1 MLIKQLKLKL
11 GTKILCMVFV
21 IILLFS
27 VSVGTVMLKEI
38 TESMKQMATEKA
50 KGDLAL
56 SSAYIDDAISGDWQV
71 KNNKLYKGKI
81 QINGNE
87 DIVDLLGEK
96 TGDTVTIFQGDTR
109 VATNVMKSGERAV
122 GTQASSEVIDAVLKS
137 GKRFYGQADV
147 AGSSYQTAY
156 MPLKDQ
162 NGDIIGMLYTGANQ
176 SILASLTKSLF
187 TQFAIVLA
195 IVIIVSVILVL
206 LFTRRINKRL
216 NALKCAFESAGNGDM
231 TIEVS
236 DKSGDELSE
245 LSVYY
250 NKMRMKL
257 NNTIQTVQQSALQLA
272 SASQQLSAGAE
283 ETNQASEK
291 ITEAVQHI
299 ANGAQHQITRIENSE
314 SSLKQASADIR
325 DISSNTAAIADKG
338 QLAQS
343 KADIGQKEIA
353 DVQAQMDA
361 IHHSIQKSGEIIQQL
376 DGRSKQIEQI
386 LSVITQIA
394 DQTNLL
400 ALNAAIEAAR
410 AGEHGKGFAVVADEV
425 RKLAEESQQSAGQ
438 ISTLITEIQ
447 KDMNQ
452 SARSVE
458 HVKTEAAEG
467 VTMIQRT
474 KDAFKEIAAATC
486 EISAEI
492 SDLSASVSNISAS
505 AHQINDSFAA
515 NTADIKESTE
525 NTRQAAALTEEQFAA
540 MEEITAASE
549 TLSQLAEELTGIISQ
564 FKMIDQ
570 PENGR

>member
-1 MLIKQLKLKL
+1 MLIKRFKMKL
-11 GTKILCMVFV
+11 GTKILCLVFV
-21 IILLFS
+21 VILLFS
-27 VSVGTVMLKEI
+27 ASVGTVMLKEI
-38 TESMKQMATEKA
+38 TENMKQMATEKA

-56 SSAYIDDAISGDWQV
+56 SSTYIDDVISGDWQV
-71 KNNKLYKGKI
+71 KNNKLYKGQT

-87 DIVDLLGEK
+87 ELVDLLGEK
-96 TGDTVTIFQGDTR
+96 TGDTITIFQGDTR
-109 VATNVMKSGERAV
+109 VATNVMKNGERAV
-122 GTQASSEVIDAVLKS
+122 GTQASSEVIAAVLKK
-137 GKRFYGQADV
+137 GKCFYGQADV

-162 NGDIIGMLYTGANQ
+162 NGSIIGMLYTGANQ
-176 SILASLTKSLF
+176 SILSSLTQSLF
-187 TQFAIVLA
+187 TQFAIVLV
-195 IVIIVSVILVL
+195 IVIMLSVILVL
-206 LFTRRINKRL
+206 VFTRKINKRL
-216 NALKCAFESAGNGDM
+216 NALKSAFESAGNGDM

-236 DKSGDELSE
+236 DKTGDELSE

-257 NNTIQTVQQSALQLA
+257 NDTIQTVQQSALQLA

-291 ITEAVQHI
+291 ITEAVQQI
-299 ANGAQHQITRIENSE
+299 ANGAQDQIIRIENSE

-325 DISSNTAAIADKG
+325 DISANTAAIADKA

-353 DVQAQMDA
+353 NVQAQMDA
-361 IHHSIQKSGEIIQQL
+361 IHQSIQKSGEIIHQL

-410 AGEHGKGFAVVADEV
+410 AGEQGKGFAVVADEV

-438 ISTLITEIQ
+438 ISKLIIEIQ
-447 KDMNQ
+447 KDMNR

-474 KDAFKEIAAATC
+474 RDAFKEIAAATG

-492 SDLSASVSNISAS
+492 SDLSASVTNISAS
-505 AHQINDSFAA
+505 AHHINHSFAA
-515 NTADIKESTE
+515 NTADIKESTK

-564 FKMIDQ
+564 FKMINQ
-570 PENGR
+570 AENG

>member
-1 MLIKQLKLKL
+1 MLIKRLEMKL
-11 GTKILCMVFV
+11 GTKILCLVFV
-21 IILLFS
+21 VILLFS
-27 VSVGTVMLKEI
+27 ASVGTVMLKEI

-56 SSAYIDDAISGDWQV
+56 SSTYIDDVMSGDWQV
-71 KNNKLYKGKI
+71 KNNKLYKGQT

-96 TGDTVTIFQGDTR
+96 TGDTITIFQGDTR
-109 VATNVMKSGERAV
+109 VATNVMKNGERAV
-122 GTQASSEVIDAVLKS
+122 GTQASSEVIAAVLKK

-162 NGDIIGMLYTGANQ
+162 NGNIIGMLYTGANQ
-176 SILASLTKSLF
+176 SILASLTQSLF
-187 TQFAIVLA
+187 TQFAIVLV
-195 IVIIVSVILVL
+195 IVIMVSVILVL
-206 LFTRRINKRL
+206 VFTRKINKRL
-216 NALKCAFESAGNGDM
+216 NALKSAFESAGNGDM

-236 DKSGDELSE
+236 DKTGDELSE

-257 NNTIQTVQQSALQLA
+257 NDTIQTVQQSALQLA

-291 ITEAVQHI
+291 ITEAVQQI
-299 ANGAQHQITRIENSE
+299 ANGAQDQITRIENSE

-325 DISSNTAAIADKG
+325 DISANTAAIADKG

-353 DVQAQMDA
+353 NVQAQMDA
-361 IHHSIQKSGEIIQQL
+361 IHQSIQKSGEIIHQL

-410 AGEHGKGFAVVADEV
+410 AGEQGKGFAVVADEV

-438 ISTLITEIQ
+438 ISKLIIEIQ
-447 KDMNQ
+447 KDMNR

-474 KDAFKEIAAATC
+474 RDAFKEIAAATG

-492 SDLSASVSNISAS
+492 SDLSASVTNISAS

-515 NTADIKESTE
+515 NTADIKKSTK

-564 FKMIDQ
+564 FKMINQ
-570 PENGR
+570 AENG

>member
-1 MLIKQLKLKL
+1 MLIKRFKMKL
-11 GTKILCMVFV
+11 GTKILCLVFV
-21 IILLFS
+21 VILLFS
-27 VSVGTVMLKEI
+27 ASVGTVMLKEI

-56 SSAYIDDAISGDWQV
+56 SSTYIDDVMSGDWQV
-71 KNNKLYKGKI
+71 KNNKLYKGQT

-96 TGDTVTIFQGDTR
+96 TGDTITIFQGDTR
-109 VATNVMKSGERAV
+109 VATNVMKNGERAV
-122 GTQASSEVIDAVLKS
+122 GTQASSEVIAAVLKK

-162 NGDIIGMLYTGANQ
+162 NGNIIGMLYAGANQ
-176 SILASLTKSLF
+176 SILASLTQSLF
-187 TQFAIVLA
+187 TQFAIVLV
-195 IVIIVSVILVL
+195 IVIMVSVILVL
-206 LFTRRINKRL
+206 VFTRKINKRL
-216 NALKCAFESAGNGDM
+216 NALKSAFESAGNGDM

-236 DKSGDELSE
+236 DKTGDELSE

-257 NNTIQTVQQSALQLA
+257 NDTIQTVQQSALQLA

-291 ITEAVQHI
+291 ITEAVQQI
-299 ANGAQHQITRIENSE
+299 ANGAQDQITRIESSE

-325 DISSNTAAIADKG
+325 DISANTAAIADKG

-353 DVQAQMDA
+353 NVQAQMDA
-361 IHHSIQKSGEIIQQL
+361 IHQSIQKSGEIIHQL

-410 AGEHGKGFAVVADEV
+410 AGEQGKGFAVVADEV

-438 ISTLITEIQ
+438 ISKLIIEIQ
-447 KDMNQ
+447 KDMNR

-474 KDAFKEIAAATC
+474 RDAFKEIAAATG

-492 SDLSASVSNISAS
+492 SDLSASVTNISAS
-505 AHQINDSFAA
+505 AHHINDSFAA
-515 NTADIKESTE
+515 NTADIKESTK

-564 FKMIDQ
+564 FKMINQ
-570 PENGR
+570 AENG

>member
-1 MLIKQLKLKL
+1 MLIKRFKMKL
-11 GTKILCMVFV
+11 GTKILCLVFV
-21 IILLFS
+21 VILLFS
-27 VSVGTVMLKEI
+27 ASVGTVMLKEI

-56 SSAYIDDAISGDWQV
+56 SSTYIDDVMSGDWQV
-71 KNNKLYKGKI
+71 KNNKLYKGQT

-96 TGDTVTIFQGDTR
+96 TGDTITIFQGDTR
-109 VATNVMKSGERAV
+109 VATNVMKNGERAV
-122 GTQASSEVIDAVLKS
+122 GTQASSEVIAAVLKK

-162 NGDIIGMLYTGANQ
+162 NGNIIGMLYTGANQ
-176 SILASLTKSLF
+176 SILASLTQSLF
-187 TQFAIVLA
+187 TQFAIVLV
-195 IVIIVSVILVL
+195 IVIMVSVILVL
-206 LFTRRINKRL
+206 VFTRKINKRL
-216 NALKCAFESAGNGDM
+216 NALKSAFESAGNGDM

-236 DKSGDELSE
+236 DKTGDELSE

-257 NNTIQTVQQSALQLA
+257 NDTIQTVQQSALQLA

-291 ITEAVQHI
+291 ITEAVQQI
-299 ANGAQHQITRIENSE
+299 ANGAQDQITRIENSE

-325 DISSNTAAIADKG
+325 DISANTAAIADKG

-353 DVQAQMDA
+353 NVQAQMDA
-361 IHHSIQKSGEIIQQL
+361 IHQSIQKSGEIIHQL

-410 AGEHGKGFAVVADEV
+410 AGEQGKGFAVVADEV

-438 ISTLITEIQ
+438 ISKLIIEIQ
-447 KDMNQ
+447 KDMNR

-474 KDAFKEIAAATC
+474 RDAFKEIAAATG

-492 SDLSASVSNISAS
+492 SDLSASVTNISAS

-515 NTADIKESTE
+515 NTADIKESTK

-549 TLSQLAEELTGIISQ
+549 TL
-564 FKMIDQ
+564 
-570 PENGR
+570 

>member
-1 MLIKQLKLKL
+1 MLIKRFKMKL
-11 GTKILCMVFV
+11 GTKILCLVFV
-21 IILLFS
+21 VILLFS
-27 VSVGTVMLKEI
+27 ASVGTVMLKEI
-38 TESMKQMATEKA
+38 TESLKQMATEKA

-56 SSAYIDDAISGDWQV
+56 SSTYIDDVMSGDWQV
-71 KNNKLYKGKI
+71 KNNKLYKGQT

-96 TGDTVTIFQGDTR
+96 TGDTITIFQGDTR
-109 VATNVMKSGERAV
+109 VATNVMKNGERAV
-122 GTQASSEVIDAVLKS
+122 GTQASSEVIAAVLKK

-162 NGDIIGMLYTGANQ
+162 NGNIIGMLYTGANQ
-176 SILASLTKSLF
+176 SILASLTQSLF
-187 TQFAIVLA
+187 TQFAIVLV
-195 IVIIVSVILVL
+195 IVIMVSVILVL
-206 LFTRRINKRL
+206 VFTRKINKRL
-216 NALKCAFESAGNGDM
+216 NALKSAFESAGNGDM

-236 DKSGDELSE
+236 DKTGDELSE

-257 NNTIQTVQQSALQLA
+257 NDTIQTVQQSALQLA

-291 ITEAVQHI
+291 ITEAVQQI
-299 ANGAQHQITRIENSE
+299 ANGAQDQITRIENSE

-325 DISSNTAAIADKG
+325 DISANTAAIADKG

-353 DVQAQMDA
+353 NVQAQMDA
-361 IHHSIQKSGEIIQQL
+361 IHQSIQKSGEIIHQL

-410 AGEHGKGFAVVADEV
+410 AGEQGKGFAVVADEV

-438 ISTLITEIQ
+438 ISKLIIEIQ
-447 KDMNQ
+447 KDMNR

-474 KDAFKEIAAATC
+474 RDAFKEIAAATG

-492 SDLSASVSNISAS
+492 SDLSASVTNISAS
-505 AHQINDSFAA
+505 AHHINDSFAA
-515 NTADIKESTE
+515 NTADIKESTK
-525 NTRQAAALTEEQFAA
+525 NIRQAAALTEEQFAA

-564 FKMIDQ
+564 FKMINQ
-570 PENGR
+570 AENG

>member
-1 MLIKQLKLKL
+1 MLIKRFKMKL
-11 GTKILCMVFV
+11 GTKILCLVFV
-21 IILLFS
+21 VILLFS
-27 VSVGTVMLKEI
+27 ASVGTVMLKEI

-56 SSAYIDDAISGDWQV
+56 SSTYIDDVMSGDWQV
-71 KNNKLYKGKI
+71 KNNKLYKGQT

-96 TGDTVTIFQGDTR
+96 TGDTITIFQGDTR
-109 VATNVMKSGERAV
+109 VATNVMKNGERAV
-122 GTQASSEVIDAVLKS
+122 GTQASSEVIAAVLKK

-162 NGDIIGMLYTGANQ
+162 NGNIIGMLYTGANQ
-176 SILASLTKSLF
+176 SILASLTQSLF
-187 TQFAIVLA
+187 TQFAIVLV
-195 IVIIVSVILVL
+195 IVIMVSVILVL
-206 LFTRRINKRL
+206 VFTRKINKRL
-216 NALKCAFESAGNGDM
+216 NALKSAFESAGNGDM

-236 DKSGDELSE
+236 DKTGDELSE

-257 NNTIQTVQQSALQLA
+257 NDTIQTVQQSALQLA

-291 ITEAVQHI
+291 ITEAVQQI
-299 ANGAQHQITRIENSE
+299 ANGAQDQITRIENSE

-325 DISSNTAAIADKG
+325 DISANTAAIADKG

-353 DVQAQMDA
+353 NVQAQMDA
-361 IHHSIQKSGEIIQQL
+361 IHQSIQKSGEIIHQL

-410 AGEHGKGFAVVADEV
+410 AGEQGKGFAVVADEV

-438 ISTLITEIQ
+438 ISKLIIEIQ
-447 KDMNQ
+447 KDMNR

-474 KDAFKEIAAATC
+474 RDAFKEIAAATG

-492 SDLSASVSNISAS
+492 SDLSASVTNISAS

-515 NTADIKESTE
+515 NTADIKESTK

-540 MEEITAASE
+540 MEEI
-549 TLSQLAEELTGIISQ
+549 
-564 FKMIDQ
+564 
-570 PENGR
+570 GRAHV

>member
-1 MLIKQLKLKL
+1 MLIKRFKMKL
-11 GTKILCMVFV
+11 GTKILCLVFV
-21 IILLFS
+21 VILLFS
-27 VSVGTVMLKEI
+27 ASVGTVMLKEI

-56 SSAYIDDAISGDWQV
+56 SSTYIDDVMSGDWQV
-71 KNNKLYKGKI
+71 KNNKLYKGQT

-96 TGDTVTIFQGDTR
+96 TGDTITIFQGDTR
-109 VATNVMKSGERAV
+109 VATNVMKNGERAV
-122 GTQASSEVIDAVLKS
+122 GTQASSEVIAAVLKK

-162 NGDIIGMLYTGANQ
+162 NGNIIGMLYTGANQ
-176 SILASLTKSLF
+176 SILASLTQSLF
-187 TQFAIVLA
+187 TQFAIVLV

-206 LFTRRINKRL
+206 VFTRKINKRL
-216 NALKCAFESAGNGDM
+216 NALKSAFGSAGKGDM

-236 DKSGDELSE
+236 DKTGDELSE

-257 NNTIQTVQQSALQLA
+257 NDTIQTVQQSALQLA

-291 ITEAVQHI
+291 ITEAVQQI
-299 ANGAQHQITRIENSE
+299 ANGAQDQITRIENSE
-314 SSLKQASADIR
+314 SSLKQASADIL
-325 DISSNTAAIADKG
+325 DISANTAAIADKG

-353 DVQAQMDA
+353 NVQAQMDA
-361 IHHSIQKSGEIIQQL
+361 IHQSIQKSGEIIHQL

-410 AGEHGKGFAVVADEV
+410 AGEQGKGFAVVADEV
-425 RKLAEESQQSAGQ
+425 RKLAEGSQQSAGQ
-438 ISTLITEIQ
+438 ISKLIIEIQ
-447 KDMNQ
+447 KDMNR

-474 KDAFKEIAAATC
+474 RDAFKEIAAATG

-492 SDLSASVSNISAS
+492 SDLSASVTNISAS

-515 NTADIKESTE
+515 NTADIKESTK

-564 FKMIDQ
+564 FKMINQ
-570 PENGR
+570 AENG

>member
-1 MLIKQLKLKL
+1 MLIKRFKMKL
-11 GTKILCMVFV
+11 GTKILCLVFV
-21 IILLFS
+21 VILLFS
-27 VSVGTVMLKEI
+27 ASVGTVMLKEI

-56 SSAYIDDAISGDWQV
+56 SSTYIDDVMSGDWQV
-71 KNNKLYKGKI
+71 KNNKLYKGQT

-96 TGDTVTIFQGDTR
+96 TGDTITIFQGDTR
-109 VATNVMKSGERAV
+109 VATNVMKNGERAV
-122 GTQASSEVIDAVLKS
+122 GTQASSEVIAAVLKK

-162 NGDIIGMLYTGANQ
+162 NGNIIGMLYTGANQ
-176 SILASLTKSLF
+176 SILASLTQSLF
-187 TQFAIVLA
+187 TQFAIVLV
-195 IVIIVSVILVL
+195 IVIMVSVILVL
-206 LFTRRINKRL
+206 VFTRKINKRL
-216 NALKCAFESAGNGDM
+216 NALKSAFESAGNGDM

-236 DKSGDELSE
+236 DKTGDELSE

-257 NNTIQTVQQSALQLA
+257 NDTIQTVQQSALQLA

-291 ITEAVQHI
+291 ITEAVQQI
-299 ANGAQHQITRIENSE
+299 ANGAQDQITRIENSE

-325 DISSNTAAIADKG
+325 DISANTAAIADKG

-343 KADIGQKEIA
+343 KADIGQKEITN
-353 DVQAQMDA
+353 VQAQMDA
-361 IHHSIQKSGEIIQQL
+361 IHQSIQKSGEIIHQL

-410 AGEHGKGFAVVADEV
+410 AGEQGKGFAVVADEV

-438 ISTLITEIQ
+438 ISKLIIEIQ
-447 KDMNQ
+447 KDMNR

-474 KDAFKEIAAATC
+474 RDAFKEIAAATG

-492 SDLSASVSNISAS
+492 SDLSASVTNISAS

-515 NTADIKESTE
+515 NTADIKESTK

-564 FKMIDQ
+564 FKMINQ
-570 PENGR
+570 AENG

>member
-1 MLIKQLKLKL
+1 MLIKRFKMKL
-11 GTKILCMVFV
+11 GTKILCLVFV
-21 IILLFS
+21 VILLFS
-27 VSVGTVMLKEI
+27 ASVGTVMLKEI
-38 TESMKQMATEKA
+38 TENMKQMATEKA

-56 SSAYIDDAISGDWQV
+56 SSTYIDDVISGDWQV
-71 KNNKLYKGKI
+71 KNNKLYKGQT

-87 DIVDLLGEK
+87 ELVDLLGEK
-96 TGDTVTIFQGDTR
+96 TGDTITIFQGDTR
-109 VATNVMKSGERAV
+109 VATNVMKNGERAV
-122 GTQASSEVIDAVLKS
+122 GTQASSEVISAVLKK
-137 GKRFYGQADV
+137 GKCFYGQADV

-162 NGDIIGMLYTGANQ
+162 NGSIIGMLYTGANQ
-176 SILASLTKSLF
+176 SILASLTQSLF
-187 TQFAIVLA
+187 TQFAIVLV
-195 IVIIVSVILVL
+195 IVIILSVILVL
-206 LFTRRINKRL
+206 VFTRNINKRL
-216 NALKCAFESAGNGDM
+216 NALKSAFESAGNGDM

-236 DKSGDELSE
+236 DKTGDELSE

-257 NNTIQTVQQSALQLA
+257 NDTIQTVQQSALQLA

-291 ITEAVQHI
+291 ITEAVQQI
-299 ANGAQHQITRIENSE
+299 ANGAQDQITRIENSE

-325 DISSNTAAIADKG
+325 DISANTAAIADKG

-353 DVQAQMDA
+353 NVQAQMDA
-361 IHHSIQKSGEIIQQL
+361 IHQSIQKSGEIIHQL

-410 AGEHGKGFAVVADEV
+410 AGEQGKGFAVVADEV

-438 ISTLITEIQ
+438 ISKLIIEIQ
-447 KDMNQ
+447 KDMNR

-474 KDAFKEIAAATC
+474 RDAFKEIAAATG

-492 SDLSASVSNISAS
+492 SDLSASVTNISAS
-505 AHQINDSFAA
+505 AHHINHSFAA
-515 NTADIKESTE
+515 NTADIKESTK

-564 FKMIDQ
+564 FKMINQ
-570 PENGR
+570 AENG

>member
-1 MLIKQLKLKL
+1 MLIKRFKMKL
-11 GTKILCMVFV
+11 GTKILCLVFV
-21 IILLFS
+21 VILLFS
-27 VSVGTVMLKEI
+27 ASVGTVMLKEI
-38 TESMKQMATEKA
+38 TENMKQMATEKA

-56 SSAYIDDAISGDWQV
+56 SSTYIDDVISGDWQV
-71 KNNKLYKGKI
+71 KNNKLYKG
-81 QINGNE
+81 QTEINGNE

-96 TGDTVTIFQGDTR
+96 TGDTITIFQGDTR
-109 VATNVMKSGERAV
+109 VATNVMKNGERAV
-122 GTQASSEVIDAVLKS
+122 GTQASSEVIAAVLKK

-162 NGDIIGMLYTGANQ
+162 NGNIIGMLYTGANQ
-176 SILASLTKSLF
+176 SILASLTQSLF
-187 TQFAIVLA
+187 TQFAIVLV
-195 IVIIVSVILVL
+195 IVIMVSVILVL
-206 LFTRRINKRL
+206 VFTRKINKRL
-216 NALKCAFESAGNGDM
+216 NALKSAFESAGNGDM

-236 DKSGDELSE
+236 DKTGDELSE

-257 NNTIQTVQQSALQLA
+257 NDTIQTVQQSALQLA

-291 ITEAVQHI
+291 ITEAVQQI
-299 ANGAQHQITRIENSE
+299 ANGAQDQITRIENSE

-325 DISSNTAAIADKG
+325 DISANTAAIADKG

-353 DVQAQMDA
+353 NVQAQMDA
-361 IHHSIQKSGEIIQQL
+361 IHQSIQKSGEIIHQL

-410 AGEHGKGFAVVADEV
+410 AGEQGKGFAVVADEV

-438 ISTLITEIQ
+438 ISKLIIEIQ
-447 KDMNQ
+447 KDMNR

-474 KDAFKEIAAATC
+474 RDAFKEIAAATG

-492 SDLSASVSNISAS
+492 SDLSASVTNISAS

-515 NTADIKESTE
+515 NTADIKESTK

-564 FKMIDQ
+564 FKMINQ
-570 PENGR
+570 AENS

>member
-1 MLIKQLKLKL
+1 MLIKRFKMKL
-11 GTKILCMVFV
+11 GTKILCLVFV
-21 IILLFS
+21 VILLFS
-27 VSVGTVMLKEI
+27 ASVGTVMLKEI
-38 TESMKQMATEKA
+38 TENMKQMATEKA

-56 SSAYIDDAISGDWQV
+56 SSTYIDDVMSGDWQV
-71 KNNKLYKGKI
+71 KNNKLYKGQT

-96 TGDTVTIFQGDTR
+96 TGDTITIFQGDTR
-109 VATNVMKSGERAV
+109 VATNVMKNGERAV
-122 GTQASSEVIDAVLKS
+122 GTQASSEVIAAVLKK

-162 NGDIIGMLYTGANQ
+162 NGNIIGMLYTGANQ
-176 SILASLTKSLF
+176 SILASLTQSLF
-187 TQFAIVLA
+187 TQFAIVLV
-195 IVIIVSVILVL
+195 IVIMVSVILVL
-206 LFTRRINKRL
+206 VFTRKINKRL
-216 NALKCAFESAGNGDM
+216 NALKSAFESAGNGDM

-236 DKSGDELSE
+236 DKTGDELSE

-257 NNTIQTVQQSALQLA
+257 NDTIQTVQQSALQLA

-291 ITEAVQHI
+291 ITEAVQQI
-299 ANGAQHQITRIENSE
+299 ANGAQDQITRIENSE

-325 DISSNTAAIADKG
+325 DISANTAAIADKG

-353 DVQAQMDA
+353 NVQAQMDA
-361 IHHSIQKSGEIIQQL
+361 IHQSIQKSGEIIHQL

-410 AGEHGKGFAVVADEV
+410 AGEQGKGFAVVADEV

-438 ISTLITEIQ
+438 ISKLIIEIQ
-447 KDMNQ
+447 KDMNR

-458 HVKTEAAEG
+458 HVKTETAEG

-474 KDAFKEIAAATC
+474 RDAFKEIAAATG

-492 SDLSASVSNISAS
+492 SDLSASVTNISAS
-505 AHQINDSFAA
+505 AHHINDSFAA
-515 NTADIKESTE
+515 NTADIKESTK

-564 FKMIDQ
+564 FKMINQ
-570 PENGR
+570 AENG

>member
-1 MLIKQLKLKL
+1 MLIKRFKMKL
-11 GTKILCMVFV
+11 GTKILCLVFV
-21 IILLFS
+21 VILLFS
-27 VSVGTVMLKEI
+27 ASVGTVMLKEI
-38 TESMKQMATEKA
+38 TENMKQMATEKA

-56 SSAYIDDAISGDWQV
+56 SSTYIDDVISGDWQV
-71 KNNKLYKGKI
+71 KNNKLYKGQT

-87 DIVDLLGEK
+87 EIVDLLGEK
-96 TGDTVTIFQGDTR
+96 TGDTITIFQGDTR
-109 VATNVMKSGERAV
+109 VATNVMKNGERAV
-122 GTQASSEVIDAVLKS
+122 GTQASSEVIAAVLKK

-162 NGDIIGMLYTGANQ
+162 NGNIIGMLYTGANQ
-176 SILASLTKSLF
+176 SILASLTQSLF
-187 TQFAIVLA
+187 TQFAIVLV
-195 IVIIVSVILVL
+195 IVIMVSVILVL
-206 LFTRRINKRL
+206 VFTRKINKRL
-216 NALKCAFESAGNGDM
+216 NALKSAFESAGNGDM

-236 DKSGDELSE
+236 DKTGDELSE

-257 NNTIQTVQQSALQLA
+257 NDTIQTVQQSALQLA

-291 ITEAVQHI
+291 ITEAVQQI
-299 ANGAQHQITRIENSE
+299 ANGAQDQITRIENSE

-325 DISSNTAAIADKG
+325 DISANTAAIADKG

-353 DVQAQMDA
+353 NVQAQMDA
-361 IHHSIQKSGEIIQQL
+361 IHQSIQKSGEIIHQL

-410 AGEHGKGFAVVADEV
+410 AGEQGKGFAVVADEV

-438 ISTLITEIQ
+438 ISKLIIEIQ
-447 KDMNQ
+447 KDMNR

-474 KDAFKEIAAATC
+474 RDAFKEIAAATG

-492 SDLSASVSNISAS
+492 SDLSASVTNISAS

-515 NTADIKESTE
+515 NTADIKESTK

-564 FKMIDQ
+564 FKMINQ
-570 PENGR
+570 AENS

>member
-1 MLIKQLKLKL
+1 MLIKRFKMKL
-11 GTKILCMVFV
+11 GTKILCLVFV
-21 IILLFS
+21 VILLFS
-27 VSVGTVMLKEI
+27 ASVGTVMLKEI

-56 SSAYIDDAISGDWQV
+56 SSTYIDDVMSGDWQV
-71 KNNKLYKGKI
+71 KNNKLYKGQT

-96 TGDTVTIFQGDTR
+96 TGDTITIFQGDTR
-109 VATNVMKSGERAV
+109 VATNVMKNGERAV
-122 GTQASSEVIDAVLKS
+122 GTQASSEVIAAVLKK

-162 NGDIIGMLYTGANQ
+162 NGNIIGMLYTGANQ
-176 SILASLTKSLF
+176 SILASLTQSLF
-187 TQFAIVLA
+187 TQFAIVLV
-195 IVIIVSVILVL
+195 IVIMVSVILVL
-206 LFTRRINKRL
+206 VFTRKINKRL
-216 NALKCAFESAGNGDM
+216 NALKSAFESAGNGDM

-236 DKSGDELSE
+236 DKTGDELSE

-257 NNTIQTVQQSALQLA
+257 NDTIQTVQQSALQLA

-291 ITEAVQHI
+291 ITEAVQQI
-299 ANGAQHQITRIENSE
+299 ANGAQDQITRIENSE

-325 DISSNTAAIADKG
+325 DISANTAAIADKG

-353 DVQAQMDA
+353 NVQAQMDA
-361 IHHSIQKSGEIIQQL
+361 IHQSIQKSGEIIHQL

-410 AGEHGKGFAVVADEV
+410 AGEQGKGFAVVADEV

-438 ISTLITEIQ
+438 ISKLIIEIQ
-447 KDMNQ
+447 KDMNR

-474 KDAFKEIAAATC
+474 RDAFKEIAAATG

-492 SDLSASVSNISAS
+492 SDLSASVTNISAS

-515 NTADIKESTE
+515 NTADIKESTK

-564 FKMIDQ
+564 FKMINQ
-570 PENGR
+570 AENG

>member
-1 MLIKQLKLKL
+1 MLKKQIKLKL
-11 GTKILCMVFV
+11 GTKILGLVFAV
-21 IILLFS
+21 ILLFS
-27 VSVGTVMLKEI
+27 LSVGAVMLKDI
-38 TESMKQMATEKA
+38 TSSMKKMATEKA

-56 SSAYIDDAISGDWQV
+56 SSTYIDDVILGNWEL
-71 KNNKLYKGKI
+71 KNDKLYKGET

-87 DIVDLLGEK
+87 EIVDLLGKK

-109 VATNVMKSGERAV
+109 VATNVMKDGERAV
-122 GTQASSEVIDAVLKS
+122 GTQASAEVTDAVLKN
-137 GKRFYGQADV
+137 GKQFYGQADV

-156 MPLKDQ
+156 MPLKDKE
-162 NGDIIGMLYTGANQ
+162 GTIIGMLYTGANQ
-176 SILASLTKSLF
+176 SILASLTQSLF

-195 IVIIVSVILVL
+195 VVIMISVILVL
-206 LFTRRINKRL
+206 LFTKRVNRRL
-216 NALKCAFESAGNGDM
+216 NVLKYAFESAGNGDM

-236 DKSGDELSE
+236 DKSADELAE

-257 NNTIQTVQQSALQLA
+257 NQTIQTVQQSALQLA

-291 ITEAVQHI
+291 ITEAVQQI
-299 ANGAQHQITRIENSE
+299 ANGAKHQITRIENSE
-314 SSLKQASADIR
+314 KSLEQTTADIWH
-325 DISSNTAAIADKG
+325 ISSNTAAIAEKG

-343 KADIGQKEIA
+343 KADIGQNEISN
-353 DVQAQMDA
+353 VQAQMDT
-361 IHHSIQKSGEIIQQL
+361 IHHSIEKSGEIIQQL

-425 RKLAEESQQSAGQ
+425 RKLAEESQRSVGQ
-438 ISTLITEIQ
+438 ISTLIAEIKNDMTE
-447 KDMNQ
+447 
-452 SARSVE
+452 SAQSVE

-467 VTMIQRT
+467 VNMIHRT
-474 KDAFKEIAAATC
+474 RDAFKEIAAATD
-486 EISAEI
+486 EITAEI
-492 SDLSASVSNISAS
+492 SDLSASVTNISAS
-505 AHQINDSFAA
+505 TQKINESFAA
-515 NTADIKESTE
+515 NTTDIKESTE
-525 NTRQAAALTEEQFAA
+525 STRQAAALTEEQFAA

-549 TLSQLAEELTGIISQ
+549 TLSQLAEELTSIISQ

-570 PENGR
+570 PENSL

>member
-1 MLIKQLKLKL
+1 MLIKRFKMKL
-11 GTKILCMVFV
+11 GTKILCLVFV
-21 IILLFS
+21 VILLFS
-27 VSVGTVMLKEI
+27 ASVGTVMLKEI
-38 TESMKQMATEKA
+38 TENMKQMATEKA

-56 SSAYIDDAISGDWQV
+56 SSTYIDDVISGDWQV
-71 KNNKLYKGKI
+71 KNNKLYKGQT

-87 DIVDLLGEK
+87 ELVDLLGEK
-96 TGDTVTIFQGDTR
+96 TGDTITIFQGDTR
-109 VATNVMKSGERAV
+109 VATNVIKNGERAV
-122 GTQASSEVIDAVLKS
+122 GTQASSEVIAAVLKK
-137 GKRFYGQADV
+137 GKCFYGQADV

-162 NGDIIGMLYTGANQ
+162 NGSIIGMLYTGANQ
-176 SILASLTKSLF
+176 SILASLTQSLF
-187 TQFAIVLA
+187 TQFAIVLV
-195 IVIIVSVILVL
+195 IVIMLSVILVL
-206 LFTRRINKRL
+206 VFTRKINKRL
-216 NALKCAFESAGNGDM
+216 NALKSAFESAGNGDM

-236 DKSGDELSE
+236 DKTGDELSE

-257 NNTIQTVQQSALQLA
+257 NDTIQTVQQSALQLA

-291 ITEAVQHI
+291 ITEAVQQI
-299 ANGAQHQITRIENSE
+299 ANGAQDQIIRIENSE

-325 DISSNTAAIADKG
+325 DISANTAAIADKG

-353 DVQAQMDA
+353 NVQAQMDA
-361 IHHSIQKSGEIIQQL
+361 IHQSIQKSGEIIHQL

-410 AGEHGKGFAVVADEV
+410 AGEQGKGFAVVADEV

-438 ISTLITEIQ
+438 ISKLIIEIQ
-447 KDMNQ
+447 KDMNR

-467 VTMIQRT
+467 VTMIQHTR
-474 KDAFKEIAAATC
+474 DAFKEIAAATG

-492 SDLSASVSNISAS
+492 
-505 AHQINDSFAA
+505 
-515 NTADIKESTE
+515 KESTK

-564 FKMIDQ
+564 FKMINQ
-570 PENGR
+570 AENG

>member
-1 MLIKQLKLKL
+1 MLIKRFKMKL
-11 GTKILCMVFV
+11 GTKILCLVFV
-21 IILLFS
+21 VILLFS
-27 VSVGTVMLKEI
+27 ASVGTVMLKEI
-38 TESMKQMATEKA
+38 TESLKQMATEKA

-56 SSAYIDDAISGDWQV
+56 SSTYIDDVMSGDWQV
-71 KNNKLYKGKI
+71 KNNKLYKGQT

-96 TGDTVTIFQGDTR
+96 TGDTITIFQGDTR
-109 VATNVMKSGERAV
+109 VATNVMKNGERAV
-122 GTQASSEVIDAVLKS
+122 GTQASSEVIAAVLKK

-162 NGDIIGMLYTGANQ
+162 NGNIIGMLYTGANQ
-176 SILASLTKSLF
+176 SILASLTQSLF
-187 TQFAIVLA
+187 TQFAIVLV
-195 IVIIVSVILVL
+195 IVIMVSVILVL
-206 LFTRRINKRL
+206 VFTRKINKRL
-216 NALKCAFESAGNGDM
+216 NALKSAFESAGNGDM

-236 DKSGDELSE
+236 DKTGDELSE

-257 NNTIQTVQQSALQLA
+257 NDTIQTVQQSALQLA

-291 ITEAVQHI
+291 ITEAVQQI
-299 ANGAQHQITRIENSE
+299 ANGAQDQITRIENSE

-325 DISSNTAAIADKG
+325 DISANTAAIADKG

-353 DVQAQMDA
+353 NVQAQMDA
-361 IHHSIQKSGEIIQQL
+361 IHQSIQKSGEIIHQL

-410 AGEHGKGFAVVADEV
+410 AGEQGKGFAVVADEV

-438 ISTLITEIQ
+438 ISKLIIEIQ
-447 KDMNQ
+447 KDMNR

-458 HVKTEAAEG
+458 YVKTEAAEG

-474 KDAFKEIAAATC
+474 RDAFKEIAAATG

-492 SDLSASVSNISAS
+492 SDLSASVTNISAS
-505 AHQINDSFAA
+505 AHHINDSFSA
-515 NTADIKESTE
+515 NTTDIKESTK

-564 FKMIDQ
+564 FKMINQ
-570 PENGR
+570 AENG

>member
-1 MLIKQLKLKL
+1 MLIKRFKMKL
-11 GTKILCMVFV
+11 GTKILCLVFV
-21 IILLFS
+21 VILLFS
-27 VSVGTVMLKEI
+27 ASVGTVMLKEI
-38 TESMKQMATEKA
+38 TESLKQMATEKA

-56 SSAYIDDAISGDWQV
+56 SSTYIDDVMSGDWQV
-71 KNNKLYKGKI
+71 KNNKLYKGQT

-96 TGDTVTIFQGDTR
+96 TGDTITIFQGDTR
-109 VATNVMKSGERAV
+109 VATNVMKNGERAV
-122 GTQASSEVIDAVLKS
+122 GTQASSEVIAAVLKK

-162 NGDIIGMLYTGANQ
+162 NGNIIGMLYTGANQ
-176 SILASLTKSLF
+176 SILASLTQSLF
-187 TQFAIVLA
+187 TQFAIVLV
-195 IVIIVSVILVL
+195 IVIMVSVILVL
-206 LFTRRINKRL
+206 VFTRKINKRL
-216 NALKCAFESAGNGDM
+216 NALKSAFESAGNGDM

-236 DKSGDELSE
+236 DKTGDELSE

-257 NNTIQTVQQSALQLA
+257 NDTIQTVQQSALQLA

-291 ITEAVQHI
+291 ITEAVQQI
-299 ANGAQHQITRIENSE
+299 ANGAQDQITRIENSE

-325 DISSNTAAIADKG
+325 DISANTAAIADKG

-353 DVQAQMDA
+353 NVQAQMDA
-361 IHHSIQKSGEIIQQL
+361 IHQSIQKSGEIIHQL

-410 AGEHGKGFAVVADEV
+410 AGEQGKGFAVVADEV

-438 ISTLITEIQ
+438 ISKLIIEIQ
-447 KDMNQ
+447 KDMNR

-458 HVKTEAAEG
+458 YVKTEAAEG

-474 KDAFKEIAAATC
+474 RDAFKEIAAATG

-492 SDLSASVSNISAS
+492 SDLSASVTNISAS
-505 AHQINDSFAA
+505 AHHINDSFAA
-515 NTADIKESTE
+515 NTTDIKESTK

-564 FKMIDQ
+564 FKMINQ
-570 PENGR
+570 AENG

>member
-1 MLIKQLKLKL
+1 MRKQLKLKL
-11 GTKILCMVFV
+11 GTKILCLVFV

-27 VSVGTVMLKEI
+27 IAVGTVMLKEI

-56 SSAYIDDAISGDWQV
+56 SSVYIDDVVSGEWQV
-71 KNNKLYKGKI
+71 KNNKLFKGQT
-81 QINGNE
+81 QINGDE

-109 VATNVMKSGERAV
+109 VATNVMKNGDRAV
-122 GTQASSEVIDAVLKS
+122 GTRASSEVTDAVLKE

-162 NGDIIGMLYTGANQ
+162 NGNIIGMLYTGANQ

-187 TQFAIVLA
+187 IQFAIVLA
-195 IVIIVSVILVL
+195 IVVIVSVILVL

-216 NALKCAFESAGNGDM
+216 NALKYAFESAGNGDM

-291 ITEAVQHI
+291 ITEAVQQI
-299 ANGAQHQITRIENSE
+299 ANGAQHQMTRIESSE
-314 SSLKQASADIR
+314 SSLKRASADIR

-353 DVQAQMDA
+353 NVQAQMDA
-361 IHHSIQKSGEIIQQL
+361 IHHSIQKSGEIIQHL
-376 DGRSKQIEQI
+376 DGRSKQIEQF

-447 KDMNQ
+447 NDMNQ

-458 HVKTEAAEG
+458 HVKSEAAEG
-467 VTMIQRT
+467 VTMIHRT
-474 KDAFKEIAAATC
+474 RDAFKEIAATTN
-486 EISAEI
+486 EISVEI
-492 SDLSASVSNISAS
+492 RDLSASVSNISAS

-570 PENGR
+570 PENG

>member
-1 MLIKQLKLKL
+1 MVIKQLKLKL
-11 GTKILCMVFV
+11 GTKILCLVFV

-27 VSVGTVMLKEI
+27 LSVGTLMLKEI
-38 TESMKQMATEKA
+38 TDSMKQMATEKA

-56 SSAYIDDAISGDWQV
+56 SSAYIDDVISGEWQV
-71 KNNKLYKGKI
+71 KNNKLYKGQT

-109 VATNVMKSGERAV
+109 VATNVMKNGERAV
-122 GTQASSEVIDAVLKS
+122 GTQASSEVTDAVLKN
-137 GKRFYGQADV
+137 GKPFNGQADV

-162 NGDIIGMLYTGANQ
+162 NGNIIGMLYTGANQ
-176 SILASLTKSLF
+176 SILASLTQSLF
-187 TQFAIVLA
+187 TQFAIVLV

-231 TIEVS
+231 TIEMS

-257 NNTIQTVQQSALQLA
+257 NDTIQTVQQSALQLA
-272 SASQQLSAGAE
+272 SGSQQLSAGAE

-291 ITEAVQHI
+291 ITEAVQQI
-299 ANGAQHQITRIENSE
+299 ANGAQDQITRIENSE

-343 KADIGQKEIA
+343 KAAIGQKEISN
-353 DVQAQMDA
+353 VQAQMDA
-361 IHHSIQKSGEIIQQL
+361 IHDSIQKSGEIIHQL
-376 DGRSKQIEQI
+376 DSRSKQIEQI

-438 ISTLITEIQ
+438 ISKLITEIQ
-447 KDMNQ
+447 NDMNQ

-474 KDAFKEIAAATC
+474 RDAFKEIAAATG

-505 AHQINDSFAA
+505 AHNINESFAA
-515 NTADIKESTE
+515 NTAGIKDSTE

-570 PENGR
+570 PKNGR

>member
-1 MLIKQLKLKL
+1 MLIKRLKMKL
-11 GTKILCMVFV
+11 GTKILCLVFV
-21 IILLFS
+21 VILLFS
-27 VSVGTVMLKEI
+27 ASVGTVMLKEI

-56 SSAYIDDAISGDWQV
+56 SSTYIDDVISGDWQV
-71 KNNKLYKGKI
+71 KNNKLYKGQT

-96 TGDTVTIFQGDTR
+96 TGDTITIFQGDTR
-109 VATNVMKSGERAV
+109 VATNVMKNGERAV
-122 GTQASSEVIDAVLKS
+122 GTQASSEVIAAVLKK

-162 NGDIIGMLYTGANQ
+162 NGNIIGMLYTGANQ
-176 SILASLTKSLF
+176 SILASLTQSLF
-187 TQFAIVLA
+187 TQFAIVLV
-195 IVIIVSVILVL
+195 IVIMVSVILVL
-206 LFTRRINKRL
+206 VFTRKINKRL
-216 NALKCAFESAGNGDM
+216 NALKSAFESAGNGDM

-236 DKSGDELSE
+236 DKTGDELSE

-257 NNTIQTVQQSALQLA
+257 NDTIQTVQQSALQLA

-291 ITEAVQHI
+291 ITEAVQQI
-299 ANGAQHQITRIENSE
+299 ANGAQDQITRIENSE

-325 DISSNTAAIADKG
+325 DISANTAAIADKG

-353 DVQAQMDA
+353 NVQAQMDA
-361 IHHSIQKSGEIIQQL
+361 IHQSIQKSGEIIHQL

-410 AGEHGKGFAVVADEV
+410 AGEQGKGFAVVADEV

-438 ISTLITEIQ
+438 ISKLIIEIQ
-447 KDMNQ
+447 KDMNR

-474 KDAFKEIAAATC
+474 RDAFKEIAAATG

-492 SDLSASVSNISAS
+492 SDLSASVTNISAS

-515 NTADIKESTE
+515 NTAVIKESTK

-564 FKMIDQ
+564 FKMINQ
-570 PENGR
+570 AENG

>member
-1 MLIKQLKLKL
+1 MLIKRFKMKL
-11 GTKILCMVFV
+11 GTKILCLVFV
-21 IILLFS
+21 VILLFS
-27 VSVGTVMLKEI
+27 ASVGTVMLKEI

-56 SSAYIDDAISGDWQV
+56 SSTYIDDVMSGDWQV
-71 KNNKLYKGKI
+71 KNNKLYKGQT

-96 TGDTVTIFQGDTR
+96 TGDTITIFQGDTR
-109 VATNVMKSGERAV
+109 VATNVMKNGERAV
-122 GTQASSEVIDAVLKS
+122 GTQASSEVIAAVLKK

-162 NGDIIGMLYTGANQ
+162 NGNIIGMLYTGANQ
-176 SILASLTKSLF
+176 SILASLTQSLF
-187 TQFAIVLA
+187 TQFAIVLV
-195 IVIIVSVILVL
+195 IVIMVSVILVL
-206 LFTRRINKRL
+206 VFTRKINKRL
-216 NALKCAFESAGNGDM
+216 NALKSAFESAGNGDM

-236 DKSGDELSE
+236 DKTGDELSE

-257 NNTIQTVQQSALQLA
+257 NDTIQTVQQSALQLA

-291 ITEAVQHI
+291 ITEAVQQI
-299 ANGAQHQITRIENSE
+299 ANGAQDQITRIENSE

-325 DISSNTAAIADKG
+325 DISANTAAIADKG

-353 DVQAQMDA
+353 NVQAQMDA
-361 IHHSIQKSGEIIQQL
+361 IHQSIQKSGEIIHQL

-410 AGEHGKGFAVVADEV
+410 AGEQGKGFAVVADEV

-438 ISTLITEIQ
+438 ISKLIIEIQ
-447 KDMNQ
+447 KDMNR

-458 HVKTEAAEG
+458 YVKTEAAEG

-474 KDAFKEIAAATC
+474 RDAFKEIAAATG

-492 SDLSASVSNISAS
+492 SDLSASVTNISAS
-505 AHQINDSFAA
+505 AHHINDSFAA
-515 NTADIKESTE
+515 NTTDIKESTK

-564 FKMIDQ
+564 FKMINQ
-570 PENGR
+570 AENG

>member
-1 MLIKQLKLKL
+1 MLIKQFKMKL
-11 GTKILCMVFV
+11 GTKILCLVFV
-21 IILLFS
+21 VILLFS
-27 VSVGTVMLKEI
+27 ASVGTVMLKEI

-56 SSAYIDDAISGDWQV
+56 SSTYIDDVMSGDWQV
-71 KNNKLYKGKI
+71 KNNKLYKGQT

-96 TGDTVTIFQGDTR
+96 TGDTITIFQGDTR
-109 VATNVMKSGERAV
+109 VATNVMKNGERAV
-122 GTQASSEVIDAVLKS
+122 GTQASSEVIAAVLKK

-162 NGDIIGMLYTGANQ
+162 NGNIIGMLYTGANQ
-176 SILASLTKSLF
+176 SILASLTQSLF
-187 TQFAIVLA
+187 TQFAIVLV
-195 IVIIVSVILVL
+195 IVIMVSVILVL
-206 LFTRRINKRL
+206 VFTRKINKRL
-216 NALKCAFESAGNGDM
+216 NALKSAFESAGNGDM

-236 DKSGDELSE
+236 DKTGDELSE

-257 NNTIQTVQQSALQLA
+257 NDTIQTVQQSALQLA

-291 ITEAVQHI
+291 ITEAVQQI
-299 ANGAQHQITRIENSE
+299 ANGAQDQITRIENSE

-325 DISSNTAAIADKG
+325 DISANTAAIADKG

-353 DVQAQMDA
+353 NVQAQMDA
-361 IHHSIQKSGEIIQQL
+361 IHQSIQKSGEIIHQL

-410 AGEHGKGFAVVADEV
+410 AGEQGKGFAVVADEV

-438 ISTLITEIQ
+438 ISKLIIEIQ
-447 KDMNQ
+447 KDMNR

-474 KDAFKEIAAATC
+474 RDAFKEIAAATG

-492 SDLSASVSNISAS
+492 SDLSASVTNISAS
-505 AHQINDSFAA
+505 AHHINDSFAA
-515 NTADIKESTE
+515 NTADIKESTK

-564 FKMIDQ
+564 FKMINQ
-570 PENGR
+570 AANG

>member
-1 MLIKQLKLKL
+1 MLIKRLEMKL
-11 GTKILCMVFV
+11 GTKILCLVFV
-21 IILLFS
+21 VILLFS
-27 VSVGTVMLKEI
+27 ASVGTVMLKEI

-56 SSAYIDDAISGDWQV
+56 SSTYIDDVMSGDWQV
-71 KNNKLYKGKI
+71 KNNKLYKGQT

-96 TGDTVTIFQGDTR
+96 TGDTITIFQGDTR
-109 VATNVMKSGERAV
+109 VATNVMKNGERAV
-122 GTQASSEVIDAVLKS
+122 GTQASSEVIAAVLKK

-162 NGDIIGMLYTGANQ
+162 NGNIIGMLYTGANQ
-176 SILASLTKSLF
+176 SILASLTQSLF
-187 TQFAIVLA
+187 TQFAIVLV
-195 IVIIVSVILVL
+195 IVIMVSVILVL
-206 LFTRRINKRL
+206 VFTRKINKRL
-216 NALKCAFESAGNGDM
+216 NALKSAFESAGNGDM

-236 DKSGDELSE
+236 DKTGDELSE

-257 NNTIQTVQQSALQLA
+257 NDTIQTVQQSALQLA

-291 ITEAVQHI
+291 ITEAVQQI
-299 ANGAQHQITRIENSE
+299 ANGAQDQITRIENSE

-325 DISSNTAAIADKG
+325 DISANTAAIADKG

-353 DVQAQMDA
+353 NVQAQMDA
-361 IHHSIQKSGEIIQQL
+361 IHQSIQKSGEIIHQL

-410 AGEHGKGFAVVADEV
+410 AGEQGKGFAVVADEV

-438 ISTLITEIQ
+438 ISKLIIEIQ
-447 KDMNQ
+447 KDMNR

-474 KDAFKEIAAATC
+474 RDAFKEIAAATG

-492 SDLSASVSNISAS
+492 SDLSASVTNISAS

-515 NTADIKESTE
+515 NTADIKESTK

-564 FKMIDQ
+564 FKMINQ
-570 PENGR
+570 AANG

>member
-1 MLIKQLKLKL
+1 MLIKRFKMKL
-11 GTKILCMVFV
+11 GTKILCLVFV
-21 IILLFS
+21 VILLFS
-27 VSVGTVMLKEI
+27 ASVGTVMLKEI

-56 SSAYIDDAISGDWQV
+56 SSTYIDDVMSGDWQV
-71 KNNKLYKGKI
+71 KNNKLYKGQT

-87 DIVDLLGEK
+87 ELVDLLGEK
-96 TGDTVTIFQGDTR
+96 TGDTITIFQGDTR
-109 VATNVMKSGERAV
+109 VATNVMKNGERAV
-122 GTQASSEVIDAVLKS
+122 GTQASSEVIAAVLKK

-162 NGDIIGMLYTGANQ
+162 NGSIIGMLYTGANQ
-176 SILASLTKSLF
+176 SILASLTQSLF
-187 TQFAIVLA
+187 TQFAIVLV
-195 IVIIVSVILVL
+195 IVIMVSVILVL
-206 LFTRRINKRL
+206 LFTRKINKRL
-216 NALKCAFESAGNGDM
+216 NALKSAFESAGNGDM

-236 DKSGDELSE
+236 DKTGDELSE

-257 NNTIQTVQQSALQLA
+257 NDTIQTVQQSALQLA

-291 ITEAVQHI
+291 ITEAVQQI
-299 ANGAQHQITRIENSE
+299 ANGAQDQITRIENSE

-325 DISSNTAAIADKG
+325 DISANTAAIADKG

-353 DVQAQMDA
+353 NVQAQMDA
-361 IHHSIQKSGEIIQQL
+361 IHQSIQKSGEIIHQL

-400 ALNAAIEAAR
+400 SLNAAIEAAR
-410 AGEHGKGFAVVADEV
+410 AGEQGKGFAVVADEV

-438 ISTLITEIQ
+438 ISKLIIEIQ
-447 KDMNQ
+447 KDMNR

-474 KDAFKEIAAATC
+474 RDAFKEIAAATG

-492 SDLSASVSNISAS
+492 SDLSASVTNISAS

-515 NTADIKESTE
+515 NTADIKESTK

-564 FKMIDQ
+564 FKMINQ
-570 PENGR
+570 AENG

>member
-1 MLIKQLKLKL
+1 MLIKRFKMKL
-11 GTKILCMVFV
+11 GTKILCLVFV
-21 IILLFS
+21 VILLFS
-27 VSVGTVMLKEI
+27 ASVGTVMLKEI

-56 SSAYIDDAISGDWQV
+56 SSTYIDDVMSGDWQV
-71 KNNKLYKGKI
+71 KNNKLYKGQT

-96 TGDTVTIFQGDTR
+96 TGDTITIFQGDTR
-109 VATNVMKSGERAV
+109 VATNVMKNGERAV
-122 GTQASSEVIDAVLKS
+122 GTQASSEVIAAVLKK

-162 NGDIIGMLYTGANQ
+162 NGNIIGMLYTGANQ
-176 SILASLTKSLF
+176 SILASLTQSLF
-187 TQFAIVLA
+187 TQFAIVLV

-206 LFTRRINKRL
+206 VFTRKINKRL
-216 NALKCAFESAGNGDM
+216 NALKNAFESAGNGDM

-236 DKSGDELSE
+236 DKTGDELSE

-257 NNTIQTVQQSALQLA
+257 NDTIQTVQQSALQLA

-291 ITEAVQHI
+291 ITEAVQQI
-299 ANGAQHQITRIENSE
+299 ANGAQDQITRIENSE

-325 DISSNTAAIADKG
+325 DISANTAAIADKG

-353 DVQAQMDA
+353 NVQAQMDA
-361 IHHSIQKSGEIIQQL
+361 IHQSIQKSGEIIHQL

-410 AGEHGKGFAVVADEV
+410 AGEQGKGFAVVADEV

-438 ISTLITEIQ
+438 ISKLIIEIQ
-447 KDMNQ
+447 KDMNR

-474 KDAFKEIAAATC
+474 RDAFKEIAAATG

-492 SDLSASVSNISAS
+492 SDLSASVTNISAS

-515 NTADIKESTE
+515 NTADIKESTK

-564 FKMIDQ
+564 FKMINQ
-570 PENGR
+570 AENG

>member
-1 MLIKQLKLKL
+1 MRKQLKLKL
-11 GTKILCMVFV
+11 GTKILCLVFV

-27 VSVGTVMLKEI
+27 IAVGTVMLKEI

-56 SSAYIDDAISGDWQV
+56 SSVYIDDVVSGEWQV
-71 KNNKLYKGKI
+71 KNNKLFKGQT
-81 QINGNE
+81 QINGDE

-109 VATNVMKSGERAV
+109 VATNVMKNGDRAV
-122 GTQASSEVIDAVLKS
+122 GTRASSEVTDAVLKE

-162 NGDIIGMLYTGANQ
+162 NGNIIGMLYTGANQ

-187 TQFAIVLA
+187 IQFAIVLA
-195 IVIIVSVILVL
+195 IVVIVSVILVL

-216 NALKCAFESAGNGDM
+216 NALKYAFESAGNGDM

-291 ITEAVQHI
+291 ITEAVQQI
-299 ANGAQHQITRIENSE
+299 ANGAQHQMTRIESSE
-314 SSLKQASADIR
+314 SSLKRASADIR

-353 DVQAQMDA
+353 NVQAQMDA
-361 IHHSIQKSGEIIQQL
+361 IHHSIQKSGEIIQHL
-376 DGRSKQIEQI
+376 DGRSKQIEQF

-447 KDMNQ
+447 NDMNQ

-458 HVKTEAAEG
+458 HVKSEAAEG
-467 VTMIQRT
+467 VTMIHRT
-474 KDAFKEIAAATC
+474 RDAFKEIAAATN
-486 EISAEI
+486 EISVEI
-492 SDLSASVSNISAS
+492 RDLSASVSNISAS

-570 PENGR
+570 PENG

>member
-1 MLIKQLKLKL
+1 MLIKRLEMKL
-11 GTKILCMVFV
+11 GTKILCLVFV
-21 IILLFS
+21 VILLFS
-27 VSVGTVMLKEI
+27 ASVGTVMLKEI

-56 SSAYIDDAISGDWQV
+56 SSTYINDVISGDWQV
-71 KNNKLYKGKI
+71 KNNKLYKGQT
-81 QINGNE
+81 QINGNA

-96 TGDTVTIFQGDTR
+96 TGDTITIFQGDTR
-109 VATNVMKSGERAV
+109 VATNVMKNGERAV
-122 GTQASSEVIDAVLKS
+122 GTQASSEVIAAVLKK

-162 NGDIIGMLYTGANQ
+162 NGNIIGMLYTGANQ
-176 SILASLTKSLF
+176 SILASLTQSLF
-187 TQFAIVLA
+187 TQFATVLV
-195 IVIIVSVILVL
+195 IVIMVSVILVL
-206 LFTRRINKRL
+206 VFTRKINKRL
-216 NALKCAFESAGNGDM
+216 NALKSAFESAGNGDM

-236 DKSGDELSE
+236 DKTGDELSE

-257 NNTIQTVQQSALQLA
+257 NDTIQTVQQSALQLA

-291 ITEAVQHI
+291 ITEAVQQI
-299 ANGAQHQITRIENSE
+299 ANGAQDQITRIENSE

-325 DISSNTAAIADKG
+325 DISANTAAIADKG

-353 DVQAQMDA
+353 NVQAQMDA
-361 IHHSIQKSGEIIQQL
+361 IHQSIQKSGEIIHQL

-410 AGEHGKGFAVVADEV
+410 AGEQGKGFAVVADEV

-438 ISTLITEIQ
+438 ISKLIIEIQ
-447 KDMNQ
+447 KDMNR

-474 KDAFKEIAAATC
+474 KDAFKEIAAATG

-492 SDLSASVSNISAS
+492 SDLSASVTNISAS

-515 NTADIKESTE
+515 NTADIKESTK

-564 FKMIDQ
+564 FKMINQ
-570 PENGR
+570 AENG

>member
-1 MLIKQLKLKL
+1 MLIKRFKMKL
-11 GTKILCMVFV
+11 GTKILCLVFV
-21 IILLFS
+21 VILLFS
-27 VSVGTVMLKEI
+27 ASVGTVMLKEI

-56 SSAYIDDAISGDWQV
+56 SSTYIDDVMSGDWQV
-71 KNNKLYKGKI
+71 KNNKLYKGQT

-96 TGDTVTIFQGDTR
+96 TGDTITIFQGDTR
-109 VATNVMKSGERAV
+109 VATNVMKNGERAV
-122 GTQASSEVIDAVLKS
+122 GTQASSEVTDAVLKN

-162 NGDIIGMLYTGANQ
+162 NGNIIGMLYTGANQ
-176 SILASLTKSLF
+176 SILASLTQSLF
-187 TQFAIVLA
+187 TEFAIVLV
-195 IVIIVSVILVL
+195 IVIMVSVILVL
-206 LFTRRINKRL
+206 VFTRKINKRL
-216 NALKCAFESAGNGDM
+216 NALKSAFESAGNGDM

-236 DKSGDELSE
+236 DKTGDELSE

-257 NNTIQTVQQSALQLA
+257 NDTIQTVQQSALQLA

-291 ITEAVQHI
+291 ITEAVQQI
-299 ANGAQHQITRIENSE
+299 ANGAHDQITRIENSE

-325 DISSNTAAIADKG
+325 DISANTAAIADKG

-343 KADIGQKEIA
+343 KADIGQQEIA
-353 DVQAQMDA
+353 NVQAQMDA
-361 IHHSIQKSGEIIQQL
+361 IHQSIQKSGEIIHQL

-410 AGEHGKGFAVVADEV
+410 AGEQGKGFAVVADEV

-438 ISTLITEIQ
+438 ISKLIIEIQ

-474 KDAFKEIAAATC
+474 RDAFKEIAAATG
-486 EISAEI
+486 EISTEI
-492 SDLSASVSNISAS
+492 SDLSASVTNISAS

-515 NTADIKESTE
+515 NTADIKESTK

-564 FKMIDQ
+564 FKMINQ
-570 PENGR
+570 AENG

>member
-1 MLIKQLKLKL
+1 MLIKRFKMKL
-11 GTKILCMVFV
+11 GTKILCLVFV
-21 IILLFS
+21 VILLFS
-27 VSVGTVMLKEI
+27 ASVGTVMLKEI

-56 SSAYIDDAISGDWQV
+56 SSTYIDDVMSGDWQV
-71 KNNKLYKGKI
+71 KNNKLYKGQT

-96 TGDTVTIFQGDTR
+96 TGDTITIFQGDTR
-109 VATNVMKSGERAV
+109 VATNVMKNGERAV
-122 GTQASSEVIDAVLKS
+122 GTQASSEVIAAVLKK

-162 NGDIIGMLYTGANQ
+162 NGNIIGMLYTGANQ
-176 SILASLTKSLF
+176 SILASLTQSLF
-187 TQFAIVLA
+187 TQFAIVLV
-195 IVIIVSVILVL
+195 IVIMVSVILVL
-206 LFTRRINKRL
+206 VFTRKINKRL
-216 NALKCAFESAGNGDM
+216 NALKSAFESAGNGDM

-236 DKSGDELSE
+236 DKTGDELSE

-257 NNTIQTVQQSALQLA
+257 NDTIQTVQQSALQLA

-283 ETNQASEK
+283 ETNQTSEK
-291 ITEAVQHI
+291 ITEAVQQI
-299 ANGAQHQITRIENSE
+299 ANGAQDQITRIENSE

-325 DISSNTAAIADKG
+325 DISANTAAIADKG

-353 DVQAQMDA
+353 NVQAQMDA
-361 IHHSIQKSGEIIQQL
+361 IHQSIQKSGEIIHQL

-410 AGEHGKGFAVVADEV
+410 AGEQGKGFAVVADEV

-438 ISTLITEIQ
+438 ISKLIIEIQ
-447 KDMNQ
+447 KDMNR

-474 KDAFKEIAAATC
+474 RDAFKEIAAATG

-492 SDLSASVSNISAS
+492 SDLSASVTNISAS
-505 AHQINDSFAA
+505 AHQINDSFTA
-515 NTADIKESTE
+515 NTADIKESTK

-564 FKMIDQ
+564 FKMINQ
-570 PENGR
+570 AENG

>member
-1 MLIKQLKLKL
+1 MLIKRFKMKL
-11 GTKILCMVFV
+11 GTKILCLVFV
-21 IILLFS
+21 VILLFS
-27 VSVGTVMLKEI
+27 ASVGTVMLKEI

-56 SSAYIDDAISGDWQV
+56 SSTYIDDVMSGDWQV
-71 KNNKLYKGKI
+71 KNNKLYKGQT

-96 TGDTVTIFQGDTR
+96 TGDTITIFQGDTR
-109 VATNVMKSGERAV
+109 VATNVMKNGERAV
-122 GTQASSEVIDAVLKS
+122 GTQASSEVIAAVLKK

-162 NGDIIGMLYTGANQ
+162 NGNIIGMLYTGANQ
-176 SILASLTKSLF
+176 SILASLTQSLF
-187 TQFAIVLA
+187 TQFAIVLV
-195 IVIIVSVILVL
+195 IVIMVSVILVL
-206 LFTRRINKRL
+206 VFTRKINKRL
-216 NALKCAFESAGNGDM
+216 NALKSAFESAGNGDM

-236 DKSGDELSE
+236 DKTGDELSE

-257 NNTIQTVQQSALQLA
+257 NDTIQTVQQSALQLA

-291 ITEAVQHI
+291 ITEAVQQI
-299 ANGAQHQITRIENSE
+299 ANGAQDQITRIENSE

-325 DISSNTAAIADKG
+325 DISANTAAIADKG

-353 DVQAQMDA
+353 NVQAQMDA
-361 IHHSIQKSGEIIQQL
+361 IHQSIQKSGEIIHQL

-410 AGEHGKGFAVVADEV
+410 AGEQGKGFAVVADEV

-438 ISTLITEIQ
+438 ISKLIIEIQ
-447 KDMNQ
+447 KDMNR

-474 KDAFKEIAAATC
+474 RDAFKEIAAATG

-492 SDLSASVSNISAS
+492 SDLSASVTNISAS

-515 NTADIKESTE
+515 NTADIKESTK

-540 MEEITAASE
+540 MEEITAE
-549 TLSQLAEELTGIISQ
+549 I
-564 FKMIDQ
+564 
-570 PENGR
+570 GRAHV

>member
-1 MLIKQLKLKL
+1 MLIKRFKMKL
-11 GTKILCMVFV
+11 GTKILCLVFV
-21 IILLFS
+21 VILLFS
-27 VSVGTVMLKEI
+27 ASVGTVMLKEI

-56 SSAYIDDAISGDWQV
+56 SSTYIDDVMSGDWQV
-71 KNNKLYKGKI
+71 KNNKLYKGQT

-96 TGDTVTIFQGDTR
+96 TGDTITIFQGDTR
-109 VATNVMKSGERAV
+109 VATNVMKNGERAV
-122 GTQASSEVIDAVLKS
+122 GTQASSEVIAAVLKK

-162 NGDIIGMLYTGANQ
+162 NGNIIGMLYTGANQ
-176 SILASLTKSLF
+176 SILASLTQSLF
-187 TQFAIVLA
+187 TQFAIVLV

-206 LFTRRINKRL
+206 VFTRKINKRL
-216 NALKCAFESAGNGDM
+216 NALKSAFESAGNGDM

-236 DKSGDELSE
+236 DKTGDELSE

-257 NNTIQTVQQSALQLA
+257 NDTIQTVQQSALQLA

-291 ITEAVQHI
+291 ITEAVQQI
-299 ANGAQHQITRIENSE
+299 ANGAQDQITRIENSE

-325 DISSNTAAIADKG
+325 DISANTAAIADKG

-353 DVQAQMDA
+353 NVQAQMDA
-361 IHHSIQKSGEIIQQL
+361 IHQSIQKSGEIIHQL

-410 AGEHGKGFAVVADEV
+410 AGEQGKGFAVVADEV

-438 ISTLITEIQ
+438 ISKLIIEIQ
-447 KDMNQ
+447 KDMNR

-474 KDAFKEIAAATC
+474 RDAFKEIAAATG

-492 SDLSASVSNISAS
+492 SDLSASVTNISAS
-505 AHQINDSFAA
+505 AHHINDSFAA
-515 NTADIKESTE
+515 NTADIKESTK

-564 FKMIDQ
+564 FKMINQ
-570 PENGR
+570 AANG

>member
-1 MLIKQLKLKL
+1 MRKQLKLKL
-11 GTKILCMVFV
+11 GTKILCLVFV

-27 VSVGTVMLKEI
+27 IAVGTVMLKEI

-56 SSAYIDDAISGDWQV
+56 SSVYIDDVVSGEWQV
-71 KNNKLYKGKI
+71 KNNKLFKGQT
-81 QINGNE
+81 QINGDE

-109 VATNVMKSGERAV
+109 VATNVMKNGDRAV
-122 GTQASSEVIDAVLKS
+122 GTRASSEVTDAVLKE

-162 NGDIIGMLYTGANQ
+162 NGNIIGMLYTGANQ

-187 TQFAIVLA
+187 IQFAIVLA
-195 IVIIVSVILVL
+195 IVVIVSVILVL

-216 NALKCAFESAGNGDM
+216 NALKYAFESAGNGDM

-291 ITEAVQHI
+291 ITEAVQQI
-299 ANGAQHQITRIENSE
+299 ANGAQHQMTRIESSE
-314 SSLKQASADIR
+314 SSLKRASADIR

-353 DVQAQMDA
+353 NVQAQMDA
-361 IHHSIQKSGEIIQQL
+361 IHHSIQKSGEIIQHL
-376 DGRSKQIEQI
+376 DGRSKQIEQF

-447 KDMNQ
+447 NDMNQ

-458 HVKTEAAEG
+458 HVKSEAAEG
-467 VTMIQRT
+467 VTMIHRT
-474 KDAFKEIAAATC
+474 RDAFKEIAAATN
-486 EISAEI
+486 EISVEI
-492 SDLSASVSNISAS
+492 RDLSASVSNISAS

-549 TLSQLAEELTGIISQ
+549 TLSQLAEELTGLISQ

-570 PENGR
+570 PENG